1 MPQKFPAQPRS
12 AQRKLVASASASRA
26 PEPICWRSRIPRA
39 GTNLLAQPHPA
50 RRNQSAGVA
59 ASRAPEPNGRHS
71 RSPAGVYAT
80 RALFKSAPG
89 ETPLA
94 RDSCFSKIL
103 ETSGNG
109 VTIFLFINPGTP
121 QAIRLCPGRLSV
133 SDFPETVGYT
143 RLSPGIPGGFSAGR
157 SRFPSPFPQFFSPI
171 PRVPAGS
178 SYPLTTNIGGI
189 LTQNLI

>member
-1 MPQKFPAQPRS
+1 MFLKKARPHSAGSFPFHRKGRS
-12 AQRKLVASASASRA
+12 LCHKNFQRSRA
-26 PEPICWRSRIPRA
+26 PRKGNWLPAR
-39 GTNLLAQPHPA
+39 PHPA
-50 RRNQSAGVA
+50 RRNQSAGAA
-59 ASRAPEPNGRHS
+59 ASRAPEPNCRHS

-89 ETPLA
+89 AVPPA
-94 RDSCFSKIL
+94 RNSCFSKIL

-109 VTIFLFINPGTP
+109 ATIFLFFNPGTP
-121 QAIRLCPGRLSV
+121 QAICLCPGRLSV
-133 SDFPETVGYT
+133 SNFPKTVGYT

-157 SRFPSPFPQFFSPI
+157 SRFPSPFHHFFSPI

>member
-26 PEPICWRSRIPRA
+26 PEPNC
-39 GTNLLAQPHPA
+39 
-50 RRNQSAGVA
+50 RR
-59 ASRAPEPNGRHS
+59 S

-89 ETPLA
+89 AAPPA
-94 RDSCFSKIL
+94 RNSCFSKIL

-109 VTIFLFINPGTP
+109 ATIFLFFNPGTP
-121 QAIRLCPGRLSV
+121 QAICLCPGRLSV
-133 SDFPETVGYT
+133 SNFPETVGYT
-143 RLSPGIPGGFSAGR
+143 RLSPEIPRDFSAGR
-157 SRFPSPFPQFFSPI
+157 SRFPSPILHFFSPI